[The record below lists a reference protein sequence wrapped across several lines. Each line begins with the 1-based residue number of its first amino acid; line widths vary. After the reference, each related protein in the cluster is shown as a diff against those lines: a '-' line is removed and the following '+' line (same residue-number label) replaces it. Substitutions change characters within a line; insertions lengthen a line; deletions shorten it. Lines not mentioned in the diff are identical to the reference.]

1 MLKHKIVMHNNQIEK
16 ALEIFKDK
24 LSPQALMIISNM
36 QNIIDELIKEN
47 EELESIISEE
57 SVNMIGRF

>member
-1 MLKHKIVMHNNQIEK
+1 MLKEQIMLHNLQIQK
-16 ALEIFKDK
+16 AKEIFKDK

-36 QNIIDELIKEN
+36 QHIIDELIKEN
-47 EELESIISEE
+47 QELESIISEE